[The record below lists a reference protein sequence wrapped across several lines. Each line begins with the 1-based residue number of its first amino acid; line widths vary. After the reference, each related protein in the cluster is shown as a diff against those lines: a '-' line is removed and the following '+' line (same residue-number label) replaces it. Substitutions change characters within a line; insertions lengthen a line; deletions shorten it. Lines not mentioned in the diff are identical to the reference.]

1 MTYRGHVE
9 NGVVLLDDP
18 VRLPDG
24 TEVSVRPVV
33 GSHPGQSEPSGA
45 ADSSSFWQPLSIAEL
60 AEQQQVSPAQSL
72 EELAGDWPE
81 DESLD
86 QFLDSLRRDRT

>member
-1 MTYRGHVE
+1 MTYRGHVQ
-9 NGVVLLDDP
+9 NGVVLIDDP

-24 TEVSVRPVV
+24 TEVSVRPVMD
-33 GSHPGQSEPSGA
+33 SRPGQPEPGGA
-45 ADSSSFWQPLSIAEL
+45 ADSSFWQSLSVAEL
-60 AEQQQVSPAQSL
+60 AEQQQVPPAQSL

-86 QFLDSLRRDRT
+86 EFFDSLQRDRM